1 MDANERII
9 YDNDACAY
17 DFDEARRNCAEAL
30 GESPDEVSDT
40 AVWDYI
46 ADETRIQYEAEKM
59 NLDKPLDGRILCYGS
74 LGLWWGRPTGYR
86 IIEDRNLNAVLDQA
100 CRDSYTY
107 RVYFDGEDIRAADG
121 HHDGTNRYTF
131 REIREDISDDAL
143 DDFLDRLASGQVS
156 DADME
161 RVTRSLAPRV
171 CEIYGWEMARKE
183 LAA

>member
-1 MDANERII
+1 MNNEHVI

-17 DFDEARRNCAEAL
+17 DFEEARRNLAEAL

-46 ADETRIQYEAEKM
+46 ADETSRWHGDEKR
-59 NLDKPLDGRILCYGS
+59 NLDRPLDGRILCCGS

-86 IIEDRNLNAVLDQA
+86 IIDERNLNAILDQA

-107 RVYFDGEDIRAADG
+107 RVYFDGRDICAADG
-121 HHDGTNRYTF
+121 HHDGTNCYTF
-131 REIREDISDDAL
+131 REIREDVGEDAL
-143 DDFLDRLASGQVS
+143 DNFLDRLTDGTAT

-161 RVTRSLAPRV
+161 RFTRSLAPYV
-171 CEIYGWEMARKE
+171 CEIYGWTMHGKDV
-183 LAA
+183 AA

>member
-1 MDANERII
+1 MNCEHVI

-30 GESPDEVSDT
+30 DETPDEVSDN

-46 ADETRIQYEAEKM
+46 ADDTRIQYEAEKM
-59 NLDKPLDGRILCYGS
+59 NLDRPLDGRILCYGS

-86 IIEDRNLNAVLDQA
+86 VIDECNLNAVLDQA

-107 RVYFDGEDIRAADG
+107 RVYFDGEDIRAKDG
-121 HHDGTNRYTF
+121 HHDGTNSYTF
-131 REIREDISDDAL
+131 REIRTDISDEAL
-143 DDFLDRLASGQVS
+143 DDFLDRLTSGRVS

-161 RVTRSLAPRV
+161 RVTRSLGPHV
-171 CEIYGWEMARKE
+171 CEIYGWEMKKKG
-183 LAA
+183 AAA